1 MAVQKPLQGT
11 ELIEC
16 TQASALLGF
25 KTVLEQCGYGTDV
38 ESFRENFQQACT
50 QMGIDVHKL
59 YEILLTQEV
68 VGKFGGV
75 EIYPSSESSL

>member
-1 MAVQKPLQGT
+1 MAAQKPLQGT

-16 TQASALLGF
+16 TQASARLGLN
-25 KTVLEQCGYGTDV
+25 VVVEQCGYGTDV
-38 ESFRENFQQACT
+38 ESFRENLKQACA
-50 QMGIDVHKL
+50 QMGMDVRKL
-59 YEILLTQEV
+59 YEILTTQEA

>member
-1 MAVQKPLQGT
+1 MSVQKPLQGT

-16 TQASALLGF
+16 TQASAKLGL
-25 KTVLEQCGYGTDV
+25 KTVVEQCGYGTDV
-38 ESFRENFQQACT
+38 ESFRENLKQASA

-59 YEILLTQEV
+59 YEIITTQEA
-68 VGKFGGV
+68 VGKFRGV